1 MKLKFVKACADQ
13 YSVPKKSDQT
23 QQAQPVKSSNK
34 SQKDA
39 LPEKEKEKE
48 EEEKNASPFGL
59 VMFHFM

>member
-1 MKLKFVKACADQ
+1 MKLMFVKACADQ

-23 QQAQPVKSSNK
+23 PQTQPIKPNSK

-39 LPEKEKEKE
+39 FPEKEKEKE